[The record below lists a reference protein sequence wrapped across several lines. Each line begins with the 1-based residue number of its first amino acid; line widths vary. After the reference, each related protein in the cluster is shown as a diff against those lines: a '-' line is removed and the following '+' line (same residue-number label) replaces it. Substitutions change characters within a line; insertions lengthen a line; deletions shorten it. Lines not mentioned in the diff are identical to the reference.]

1 MDIPNEDIQNQA
13 PEAPRQAFDPAAGKR
28 VSPYADSPYI
38 SYYEQTGQ
46 EPPEMPAQRKR
57 ERSLPATPVLPDAG
71 CLRCLYCSWF
81 LAAAR
86 QPR

>member
-57 ERSLPATPVLPDAG
+57 EKKPAGDTRPARRWLSALLVLLLVFG
-71 CLRCLYCSWF
+71 
-81 LAAAR
+81 
-86 QPR
+86 